1 MNDTWIKLY
10 RKILKNDA
18 LFRSRNTFPIWCWLL
33 LMADYKTGVVTCGRY
48 QISQWLKIKPSTV
61 YLTLKRLENLTM
73 IKMKPNNKMTTIYIL
88 NWHEYQSKPN
98 NKMTTNQQQNDTN
111 QEYKNIRSKNKNIYS
126 SIKDLTDDVVSEI
139 AEEYSVS
146 VKVVDDLKEELRL
159 YCLSK
164 GRKYKNYKAA
174 LQTWLRKR
182 IKENPSLRVRRAVK
196 MEEVEKDPDGLRK
209 IEALKKRHGL
219 S

>member
-10 RKILKNDA
+10 RKILNNNA

-33 LMADYKTGVVTCGRY
+33 LMADYKTGIVTCGRH

-98 NKMTTNQQQNDTN
+98 NKVTTNQQQSNTN
-111 QEYKNIRSKNKNIYS
+111 QEYKNKELRIYRSRKFLEDEENLKKIADQYS
-126 SIKDLTDDVVSEI
+126 VPLSVVKET
-139 AEEYSVS
+139 AEEIP
-146 VKVVDDLKEELRL
+146 L
-159 YCLSK
+159 YEKSK
-164 GRKYKNYKAA
+164 GKKYKDYRATLQQWIRRRIKNNQDIVIKKSSEEDPLVIAA
-174 LQTWLRKR
+174 L
-182 IKENPSLRVRRAVK
+182 RRQH
-196 MEEVEKDPDGLRK
+196 DNQYR
-209 IEALKKRHGL
+209 
-219 S
+219 